1 MILYHTIKVRVRKG
15 LYNLPDYGNLG
26 ITPDMVDFE
35 GKMIEVVKAEKE
47 RLDTERYYDGC
58 GYRWNKEWL
67 IFGGFA
73 NEEEI

>member
-35 GKMIEVVKAEKE
+35 GKMIEVTEAKIAH
-47 RLDTERYYDGC
+47 LDTERYYDGY
-58 GYRWNKEWL
+58 GYWWNRKWL

-73 NEEEI
+73 NEEDV

>member
-35 GKMIEVVKAEKE
+35 GKIIKVMWREYD
-47 RLDTERYYDGC
+47 RLDTERYYDEYGFW
-58 GYRWNKEWL
+58 WNREWL